1 MAYFRKRL
9 GKWQCVIRI
18 KGHPTTTKTFVVKK
32 DAEIWAKSIE
42 LKYFREEIDILKID
56 YPRFKDCLIR
66 YRDEVTIH
74 KRSKDMEKKL
84 IKYLLREPFI
94 DLKLNLI
101 NSSVIAQYRDRSLK
115 NLQPSSV
122 KRRLA
127 LISHMFSIAK
137 KEWGFKIDNPV
148 LDVRK
153 PKLPEPRDR
162 RFTDKE
168 LKLLIYGN
176 KTSEKLKSIIQ
187 IALETGMRQSEILRI
202 RKEHLMNQSL
212 FIPITKTK
220 PRTIPLSNKALDLLK
235 SAKLPFG
242 LSGIAVSKQFHNLC
256 KFYNI
261 KDAKF
266 HDLRRQALTNFMKD
280 KKLSVAETMF
290 ISGHSDPKVLLKTYN
305 NLKLLDVSKRMNELG
320 EST

>member
-32 DAEIWAKSIE
+32 DAEIWAKNIE

-56 YPRFKDCLIR
+56 YPLFKDCLIR
-66 YRDEVTIH
+66 YRDEVTVH
-74 KRSKDMEKKL
+74 KRSKEIENKL
-84 IKYLLREPFI
+84 IKYLLKEPFI
-94 DLKLNLI
+94 NTKLNLVN
-101 NSSVIAQYRDRSLK
+101 NSIIAQYRDRSLK
-115 NLQPSSV
+115 YLQPSSV

-127 LISHMFSIAK
+127 LISHLFSIAR

-176 KTSEKLKSIIQ
+176 KTSEKLKLIIQ
-187 IALETGMRQSEILRI
+187 IALETGMRQGEILRI
-202 RKEHLMNQSL
+202 KQEDLINQSL
-212 FIPITKTK
+212 FIPVTKQ
-220 PRTIPLSNKALDLLK
+220 DQ
-235 SAKLPFG
+235 G
-242 LSGIAVSKQFHNLC
+242 LSH
-256 KFYNI
+256 
-261 KDAKF
+261 
-266 HDLRRQALTNFMKD
+266 
-280 KKLSVAETMF
+280 
-290 ISGHSDPKVLLKTYN
+290 
-305 NLKLLDVSKRMNELG
+305 
-320 EST
+320 

>member
-32 DAEIWAKSIE
+32 DAEIWAKNIE
-42 LKYFREEIDILKID
+42 LKFFREEIDILKVN
-56 YPRFKDCLIR
+56 YPLFKDCLIR
-66 YRDEVTIH
+66 YRDEIIIH
-74 KRSKDMEKKL
+74 KRSKDMENKL
-84 IKYLLREPFI
+84 IKYLLKEPFV

-101 NSSVIAQYRDRSLK
+101 NNSIIAKYRDRALK
-115 NLQPSSV
+115 FLQPSSV

-127 LISHMFSIAK
+127 IISHLFSIVR

-148 LDVRK
+148 LDIRM

-168 LKLLIYGN
+168 LKLLIHGN
-176 KTSEKLKSIIQ
+176 KTSAKLKCIIQ

-202 RKEHLMNQSL
+202 KKEHLINQSL

-220 PRTIPLSNKALDLLK
+220 PRTIPLTKKAFELIKDTD
-235 SAKLPFG
+235 LPFG
-242 LSGIAVSKQFHNLC
+242 LSGIAVSKQFFKLC
-256 KFYNI
+256 NFYNI

-280 KKLSVAETMF
+280 KKLSVAETMY
-290 ISGHSDPKVLLKTYN
+290 ISGHSDPKMLLKTYN
-305 NLKLLDVSKRMNELG
+305 NLKLEDVSKRMNELG
-320 EST
+320 NS